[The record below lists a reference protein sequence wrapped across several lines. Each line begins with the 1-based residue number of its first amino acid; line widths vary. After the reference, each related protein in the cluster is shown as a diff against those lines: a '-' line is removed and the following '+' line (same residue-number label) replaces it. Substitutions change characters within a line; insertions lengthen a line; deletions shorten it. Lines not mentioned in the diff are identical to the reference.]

1 MRRIG
6 LILLAAIVSTSAFA
20 QQRRG
25 ALEVPSGPT
34 SDDARRAVRESQ
46 QGGAVPQRQYD
57 KPFPTGMN
65 WVAVALNGKPLGASR
80 ERPSFMLDDQMRA
93 RGFGGC
99 NSFSVVAY
107 PLRQQKFA
115 VGPIAHTN
123 TNCDKAAAVQERSFF
138 EALRLASE
146 WDYDAGKLVL
156 KGPRGQLQFERG
168 I

>member
-6 LILLAAIVSTSAFA
+6 FVLLAAVVSTSALA
-20 QQRRG
+20 QGRSSL
-25 ALEVPSGPT
+25 ATPSGPT
-34 SDDARRAVRESQ
+34 SEDARRAVRESQ
-46 QGGAVPQRQYD
+46 GAVVPPRQYD

-65 WVAVALNGKPLGASR
+65 WVAVSLNGKPLGAAR
-80 ERPSFMLDDQMRA
+80 ERPSFVLDDQMRA

-123 TNCDKAAAVQERSFF
+123 ATCDKAAAVQERSFF
-138 EALRLASE
+138 EALRLSSE